1 MCRGRKPGR
10 RRGRVK
16 PPGRKGYLMTTC
28 AERAAF
34 HTATRDALR
43 AAAQAEAAADRAD
56 RAAREAAEA
65 EAALVA
71 ATNAAR
77 LYRAAAEQ
85 AALHAAVAA
94 DTAELLA
101 DEIPADLG
109 SDDEDA
115 DLLEAAM
122 QAHGRAYLAAANAR
136 RAAAA
141 ARRVKP

>member
-1 MCRGRKPGR
+1 MGRATYRKR
-10 RRGRVK
+10 RKNDGVC
-16 PPGRKGYLMTTC
+16 YL
-28 AERAAF
+28 AF
-34 HTATRDALR
+34 SGGPSDECV
-43 AAAQAEAAADRAD
+43 AAANRAAADRAD

-101 DEIPADLG
+101 DEIPADMG

-122 QAHGRAYLAAANAR
+122 QAHGRAYVAADKAR
-136 RAAAA
+136 KAAAA
-141 ARRVKP
+141 ARQVKH